1 MKMENRNFFFF
12 FFFFFFVVKLGIFCL
27 ELGKKHTFWHGNGA
41 EFRPQNRV
49 IESPDSWACLGGPM
63 IKLPGNVAS
72 VLVVVHSWAC
82 LG

>member
-1 MKMENRNFFFF
+1 MF
-12 FFFFFFVVKLGIFCL
+12 KLP
-27 ELGKKHTFWHGNGA
+27 GNVA
-41 EFRPQNRV
+41 SV
-49 IESPDSWACLGGPM
+49 SVAVHSWACLGRPM